1 MLQGYIAQYWKYSQC
16 FIIAVNGAQ
25 PLKTENH
32 YTVCFI
38 YNIYN
43 ITHQLYF
50 NLKSC
55 VLGGRRTTD
64 PRNFVIS
71 RSESLPSM
79 FPLASPNLLSI

>member
-1 MLQGYIAQYWKYSQC
+1 MLQGYTVQYWKH

-25 PLKTENH
+25 PLKTVNH

-50 NLKSC
+50 NLKRC
-55 VLGGRRTTD
+55 VWGGHRTTD

-71 RSESLPSM
+71 GSETLPSM
-79 FPLASPNLLSI
+79 FPFDSPNLLSI